1 MKIILLQF
9 SIFFLFPLLN
19 AQSTLPKVTHGK
31 IIRIDT
37 LHSAYVTSRTIDI
50 WLPEN
55 YSEKTTYAVLY
66 MHDGQ
71 MLFDADQ
78 TWNKQAWE
86 IDEKAHSLS
95 STKEIKPFIVVGIWN
110 GGQTRHA
117 DYFPQK
123 PFDQLSAVE
132 KDTVSAQLKRAG
144 RVNSDFLPERAGAQT
159 IKNFMLS
166 SAKSNK
172 VNITT
177 QLMPNETVSGIIEGT
192 FLKNDT
198 LIFKFG
204 KSDKYIGAFNIYQN
218 KYDFDISYQLTTN
231 NSVQHKL
238 GERGDNFIPG
248 QYGQNINITLLPK
261 QTGIMKLSFSPRG
274 GAGLLIFSHRGKIYS
289 TKLMPARSNSNVIMI
304 SVEKDK
310 AEKFTFIPVGGLNY
324 PINLDFSLHNILLE
338 ESIA

>member
-1 MKIILLQF
+1 MTFISKLGLITKAILV
-9 SIFFLFPLLN
+9 SLF
-19 AQSTLPKVTHGK
+19 
-31 IIRIDT
+31 
-37 LHSAYVTSRTIDI
+37 
-50 WLPEN
+50 
-55 YSEKTTYAVLY
+55 
-66 MHDGQ
+66 
-71 MLFDADQ
+71 
-78 TWNKQAWE
+78 
-86 IDEKAHSLS
+86 
-95 STKEIKPFIVVGIWN
+95 
-110 GGQTRHA
+110 
-117 DYFPQK
+117 
-123 PFDQLSAVE
+123 SAVQTTSNNFVYLNTPETLTSTGILHKKTFKENSNSRYFFHYKNGTNE
-132 KDTVSAQLKRAG
+132 KQNFDVKSNLEVKNLKKS
-144 RVNSDFLPERAGAQT
+144 VNSDFLPERAGAQT
-159 IKNFMLS
+159 VKNFMLS

-177 QLMPNETVSGIIEGT
+177 QLMPNETISGIIEGT

-218 KYDFDISYQLTTN
+218 KYDFDFSYQLTTN

>member
-1 MKIILLQF
+1 MTFISKLGLITKAILV
-9 SIFFLFPLLN
+9 SLF
-19 AQSTLPKVTHGK
+19 
-31 IIRIDT
+31 
-37 LHSAYVTSRTIDI
+37 
-50 WLPEN
+50 
-55 YSEKTTYAVLY
+55 
-66 MHDGQ
+66 
-71 MLFDADQ
+71 
-78 TWNKQAWE
+78 
-86 IDEKAHSLS
+86 
-95 STKEIKPFIVVGIWN
+95 
-110 GGQTRHA
+110 
-117 DYFPQK
+117 
-123 PFDQLSAVE
+123 SAVQTTSNNFVYLNTPETLTSTGILHKKTFKENSNSRYFFGTNE
-132 KDTVSAQLKRAG
+132 KQNFDVKSNLEVKNLKKS
-144 RVNSDFLPERAGAQT
+144 VNSDFLPERAGAQT
-159 IKNFMLS
+159 VKNFMLS

-177 QLMPNETVSGIIEGT
+177 QLMPNETISGIIEGT

-218 KYDFDISYQLTTN
+218 KYDFDFSYQLTTN